1 MKKLFYIFTTLL
13 IFSCKKERPFNDN
26 QINEIPEATYSK
38 TISDTLENNKLIT
51 KYYFIG
57 IGFTEPVSW
66 STTYMNGEEVKK
78 IVRENH
84 FYTTDIQSHDGEV
97 NEDLKYRWLDEA
109 ERNMRNS
116 HNSSVSTMLNEPPK
130 TIFRELY
137 KYDSYKDASVALQ
150 KIARGNYTENE
161 NLNTGEIKYEF

>member
-1 MKKLFYIFTTLL
+1 MKKTLHIFILLL
-13 IFSCKKERPFNDN
+13 IFSCKKESSSTNY
-26 QINEIPEATYSK
+26 QINETPKITYSD
-38 TISDTLENNKLIT
+38 TISDTVRNKLIT

-66 STTYMNGEEVKK
+66 STAYVNGEEIKK

-84 FYTTDIQSHDGEV
+84 FYTTNIKSHDGEV
-97 NEDLKYRWLDEA
+97 SEELKYEWLDEA

-116 HNSSVSTMLNEPPK
+116 HISSVSTMLNEPPK

-137 KYDSYKDASVALQ
+137 KYNSYKDASLALQ
-150 KIARGNYTENE
+150 KIARGDYSENE

>member
-1 MKKLFYIFTTLL
+1 MRISLYIFTLLL
-13 IFSCKKERPFNDN
+13 IFSCKKERPSDY
-26 QINEIPEATYSK
+26 QINEIPVTTNTE
-38 TISDTLENNKLIT
+38 TISDTANKGLVT

-66 STTYMNGEEVKK
+66 TTTYVNGEEIKE

-84 FYTTDIQSHDGEV
+84 FYTTSINSHDGKV
-97 NEDLKYRWLDEA
+97 SEDLKYQWLDDA

-116 HNSSVSTMLNEPPK
+116 HHSSVSKMLNEPPK

-137 KYDSYKDASVALQ
+137 EYDSYKEASEVLQ
-150 KIARGNYTENE
+150 KIARGDYSERE

>member
-1 MKKLFYIFTTLL
+1 MRKSLYIFTVFL
-13 IFSCKKERPFNDN
+13 IFSCKKERPSDY
-26 QINEIPEATYSK
+26 QINEIPVTTNTE
-38 TISDTLENNKLIT
+38 TISDTANDKLIT

-66 STTYMNGEEVKK
+66 STTYVNGEEVKK

-84 FYTTDIQSHDGEV
+84 FYTTDIISHDGKV
-97 NEDLKYRWLDEA
+97 SEDLKYKWLDEA

-116 HNSSVSTMLNEPPK
+116 HNSSVSEMLNEPPK

-137 KYDSYKDASVALQ
+137 GYDSYKEASVALQ
-150 KIARGNYTENE
+150 KIARGDYSENE